1 MRIVYSSVSDVL
13 SCDEISSHCGVG
25 PSAGLSSSESVSP
38 VAWLIYAIYRLSLV
52 QSFCKSAELRLH
64 STVKED
70 WNRKMVEWVSLGQQS
85 RRHYTQT
92 ISPFAGFV
100 DAVDWLANTKTIT
113 PFAGFVDAVDWLTF
127 IKTTAV
133 AFQFFEKPSE
143 SLFAVVIVIADVT
156 CISPGCSLG
165 SVAVPTNNDDWMFRG
180 FLLCVRSLRHT
191 AVEEFTHRR
200 LMLGTRR
207 RYVVISKRE
216 FTWSS
221 R

>member
-92 ISPFAGFV
+92 IS
-100 DAVDWLANTKTIT
+100 